1 MVDKIQKCKDEI
13 VTRKRIQ
20 LGTFIS
26 EYSVRNKNDLNI
38 PVYSVTNSQ
47 GFCKEYFGKEIASKD
62 KTTYKIVPYG
72 YFAYNPSR
80 INVGSIDWQR
90 CEEQV
95 IVSPLYNVFSVSD
108 SIDRQFLYYFLKS
121 DIGRQIIQAKATG
134 SVRDN
139 LKINMLKEMTIPDI
153 CLEEQKRCAN
163 ILDKLQKIIE
173 FRKQQ
178 LNELNNLIKSR
189 FIEMFGD
196 PEKNPFGWD
205 MSTIG
210 VLISSCEAGW
220 SGNGSQREKKDGEI
234 AVLKVS
240 AVTKGYFIPD
250 ECKVLDDQSNIKKY
264 VFPQEGDLLFS
275 RANTREMV
283 GATAVIT
290 QNYPEYI
297 LPDKLWRIRF
307 VDATNVW
314 YMKYILSS
322 KSIRAIF
329 ASVSTG
335 TSGSM
340 FNVSME
346 KFKSIAVPLPP
357 LELQEQFAVF
367 VTQTD
372 KSKLAVEKSLK
383 QLEILK
389 KSLMQQYFG

>member
-1 MVDKIQKCKDEI
+1 
-13 VTRKRIQ
+13 
-20 LGTFIS
+20 
-26 EYSVRNKNDLNI
+26 
-38 PVYSVTNSQ
+38 
-47 GFCKEYFGKEIASKD
+47 
-62 KTTYKIVPYG
+62 
-72 YFAYNPSR
+72 
-80 INVGSIDWQR
+80 
-90 CEEQV
+90 
-95 IVSPLYNVFSVSD
+95 
-108 SIDRQFLYYFLKS
+108 
-121 DIGRQIIQAKATG
+121 
-134 SVRDN
+134 
-139 LKINMLKEMTIPDI
+139 
-153 CLEEQKRCAN
+153 
-163 ILDKLQKIIE
+163 
-173 FRKQQ
+173 
-178 LNELNNLIKSR
+178 
-189 FIEMFGD
+189 MFGD

-250 ECKVLDDQSNIKKY
+250 ECKVLNDQSNIKKY

-383 QLEILK
+383 HLEILK
-389 KSLMQQYFG
+389 KSLMQQCFG

>member
-1 MVDKIQKCKDEI
+1 MSAIYKKLEEVCEILDSRRVPITAKNRKTGIYPYYGANGLQDYVAEYIFDDELVLLAEDGGNFGSKERPIAYRVSGKCWVNNHAHVLKAKPLVNADYLCYALMFYDTEGLVNGATRQKLTQTAMRQMMIPYRNMTEQLQIADEI
-13 VTRKRIQ
+13 
-20 LGTFIS
+20 
-26 EYSVRNKNDLNI
+26 N
-38 PVYSVTNSQ
+38 
-47 GFCKEYFGKEIASKD
+47 
-62 KTTYKIVPYG
+62 
-72 YFAYNPSR
+72 
-80 INVGSIDWQR
+80 
-90 CEEQV
+90 QV
-95 IVSPLYNVFSVSD
+95 IRL
-108 SIDRQFLYYFLKS
+108 IDKRKEELSLLDQLVKS
-121 DIGRQIIQAKATG
+121 Q
-134 SVRDN
+134 
-139 LKINMLKEMTIPDI
+139 
-153 CLEEQKRCAN
+153 
-163 ILDKLQKIIE
+163 
-173 FRKQQ
+173 
-178 LNELNNLIKSR
+178 

-372 KSKLAVEKSLK
+372 KSKYLFYR
-383 QLEILK
+383 LEHIRNNFNAMLEFY
-389 KSLMQQYFG
+389 MGG

>member
-1 MVDKIQKCKDEI
+1 
-13 VTRKRIQ
+13 
-20 LGTFIS
+20 
-26 EYSVRNKNDLNI
+26 
-38 PVYSVTNSQ
+38 
-47 GFCKEYFGKEIASKD
+47 
-62 KTTYKIVPYG
+62 
-72 YFAYNPSR
+72 
-80 INVGSIDWQR
+80 
-90 CEEQV
+90 
-95 IVSPLYNVFSVSD
+95 
-108 SIDRQFLYYFLKS
+108 
-121 DIGRQIIQAKATG
+121 
-134 SVRDN
+134 
-139 LKINMLKEMTIPDI
+139 
-153 CLEEQKRCAN
+153 
-163 ILDKLQKIIE
+163 
-173 FRKQQ
+173 
-178 LNELNNLIKSR
+178 
-189 FIEMFGD
+189 MFGD